1 MYGCPNCNNIFE
13 PSVFKTVATE
23 PFIRCPECGM
33 SRALNSEVWDKN
45 AAQPKTKI
53 SGDDKLN
60 LEEKEKVVAKKPAK
74 KSTKKSKKK

>member
-33 SRALNSEVWDKN
+33 SRALNSEVWDKG
-45 AAQPKTKI
+45 AQKT
-53 SGDDKLN
+53 STPPT
-60 LEEKEKVVAKKPAK
+60 LEETTVTEKVTTKKPAK